1 MSPVPDILWYTRTP
15 NPTPLGL
22 ASQLGWFHDEF
33 RADGIKIF
41 TLEETPDPVLRQS
54 RNDHHLP
61 NSFRQGGNVPAIWAR
76 SQGAESRVIG
86 LNWLDEYQGI
96 VSAPGSGVIEP
107 RDLRGRRI
115 GLPLYSNRIES
126 RRSEALHGFLVA
138 LDLAGLSLSQV
149 EVVDVPV
156 EPSGGPGASPAIHT
170 GATSPDSQLL
180 SSQNEYELLVAA
192 LQRGDVDAIYLKG
205 DRGLELTHETGAHV
219 VFDISRDPDP
229 LVRAHNGTPRPIT
242 VHQSLLDNHPEI
254 VARFLARI
262 VAVSDWAAKHPYET
276 LAYISRETGGKVP
289 WVKRAYG
296 DDLPRRQTTDLADTA
311 VAALEVQKKF
321 LLKWGFIQTDFDIG
335 AWIDPAPLEAA
346 RRLLSEAAVQAL

>member
-1 MSPVPDILWYTRTP
+1 MTPVPDILWYTRTP

-76 SQGAESRVIG
+76 AQGAESRVIG

-96 VSAPGSGVIEP
+96 VSRPGQGVTEP

-115 GLPLYSNRIES
+115 GLPLYSNRVES

-138 LDLAGLSLSQV
+138 LDLAGLSLAQV
-149 EVVDVPV
+149 EVVDITVDPIA
-156 EPSGGPGASPAIHT
+156 PPGTLA
-170 GATSPDSQLL
+170 DSQSL
-180 SSQNEYELLVAA
+180 SSRTEYGLLVAA

-205 DRGLELTHETGAHV
+205 DLGLELTHESGAHV
-219 VFDISRDPDP
+219 VLDISRDPDP

-242 VHQSLLDNHPEI
+242 VHQSLLDHHPEI

-262 VAVSDWAAKHPYET
+262 VAVSAWAAKHPYET

-296 DDLPRRQTTDLADTA
+296 DDVSRRQNTDLSDTA
-311 VAALEVQKKF
+311 IAALDVQKRF
-321 LLKWGFIQTDFDIG
+321 LLKWGFIRNDFDI
-335 AWIDPAPLEAA
+335 AQWIDPAPLNAA
-346 RRLLSEAAVQAL
+346 RRLLQEATVQAL

>member
-1 MSPVPDILWYTRTP
+1 MPDILWYTRTP

-76 SQGAESRVIG
+76 SQGAASRVVG

-96 VSAPGSGVIEP
+96 VSLPGSGVLSP
-107 RDLRGRRI
+107 RDLRDRRI

-138 LDLAGLSLSQV
+138 LEQAGLSLGQV
-149 EVVDVPV
+149 EVVDVAV
-156 EPSGGPGASPAIHT
+156 EPDGAEVTDAKLRH
-170 GATSPDSQLL
+170 SQLR
-180 SSQNEYELLVAA
+180 SSQTEYELLVQA
-192 LQRGDVDAIYLKG
+192 LRRGEVDAIYLKG
-205 DRGLELTHETGAHV
+205 DRGLQLTHEVGAQV

-242 VHQSLLDNHPEI
+242 VHQSLIDEHPDLA
-254 VARFLARI
+254 ARFLARI
-262 VAVSDWAAKHPYET
+262 LAVEQWAARHPDET
-276 LAYISRETGGKVP
+276 LAYISRETGGEVP
-289 WVKRAYG
+289 WVRRAYG
-296 DDLPRRQTTDLADTA
+296 QELHRRQGIDLAATS
-311 VAALEVQKKF
+311 VRALETQKAF
-321 LLKWGFIQTDFDIG
+321 LLKWGFIQRDFSIG
-335 AWIDPAPLEAA
+335 EWIEPDLLERA
-346 RRLLSEAAVQAL
+346 RALSKGLAAVL